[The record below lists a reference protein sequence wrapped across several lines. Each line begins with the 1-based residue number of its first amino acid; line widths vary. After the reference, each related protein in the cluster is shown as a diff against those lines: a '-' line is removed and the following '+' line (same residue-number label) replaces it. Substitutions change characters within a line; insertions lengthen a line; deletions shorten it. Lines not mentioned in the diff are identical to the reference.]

1 MRQVRLVQAEKS
13 AGCHFSRGTGMF
25 DHVKGAK
32 PVRLGFLPTHRKGVF
47 STEAAAA
54 EKVKVERRL
63 NELGVDFVGID
74 GANEHGLLFS
84 EDDVDAVV
92 AAFRNGGVDAIF
104 VCLCDFGTEVPV
116 GRVCKALGLPVLLWG
131 PRDEAPLPD
140 IARDRDTQCG
150 LFAMG
155 KLLRRLRLPFT
166 YITNCRPGDLL
177 FSRGLDVFLRAANV
191 VRCFRGARIGQI
203 DTRPAPFT
211 STMCNESEL
220 LERWDVQIL
229 PTALSDVT
237 DDALARV
244 DSADTTAEVE
254 AIRAKVRTDDVPDQ
268 GLRRVAALK
277 LAMAEWIADNRLD
290 AVAIQCWPTINRL
303 MHVCPC
309 FVDGELTDLGVPVAC
324 ETDVNGALSAI
335 ALQAAAMREDPVF
348 FADLT
353 IRHPEDDNAELLWHC
368 GPFPLSLADP
378 SCEPRLVG
386 HYMQEDADPAVGAWA
401 LKPGEVTLGRFDGD
415 NGDYSFLLGHAQS
428 CDGPPTAG
436 NYLWVRVGNWPL
448 WEERLVCGPYIHH
461 IVGAY
466 GKLAP
471 AVAEGLKYLGI
482 TAELVEPDQ
491 SAVQAYMRGQAEL

>member
-1 MRQVRLVQAEKS
+1 
-13 AGCHFSRGTGMF
+13 MF
-25 DHVKGAK
+25 DHVKSAR
-32 PVRLGFLPTHRKGVF
+32 PVKLGFLPTHRRGVF
-47 STEAAAA
+47 STAVAAA

-63 NELGVDFVGID
+63 RELGVDFVGID
-74 GANEHGLLFS
+74 GVNEHGLLYS

-92 AAFRNGGVDAIF
+92 ASFRRGGVDAVF

-116 GRVCKALGLPVLLWG
+116 GRVCRALGLPILLWG
-131 PRDEAPLPD
+131 PRDDAPLPD
-140 IARDRDTQCG
+140 VARDRDTQCG

-166 YITNCRPGDLL
+166 YVTNCRTEDALL
-177 FSRGLDVFLRAANV
+177 DRGIDVFLRAANV
-191 VRCFRGARIGQI
+191 ARCFRGARIGQI

-220 LERWDVQIL
+220 LERWDVQVL
-229 PTALSDVT
+229 PTALSDIT
-237 DDALARV
+237 DAALAML
-244 DSADTTAEVE
+244 DSGDTTDE
-254 AIRAKVRTDDVPDQ
+254 AAAIGAKADAGEIPEE

-277 LAMAEWIADNRLD
+277 LAMSEWIVENRLD

-303 MHVCPC
+303 IQVCPC

-335 ALQAAAMREDPVF
+335 AMQAAGMHQDAVF

-378 SCEPRLVG
+378 ACTPRLVG
-386 HYMQEDADPAVGAWA
+386 HYMQEDRDPAVGAWR
-401 LKPGEVTLGRFDGD
+401 LKHGDITLGRFDGD
-415 NGDYSFLLGHAQS
+415 NGDYSFILGHART

-436 NYLWVRVGNWPL
+436 NYVWVRVGNWPL
-448 WEERLVCGPYIHH
+448 WEEKLVCGPYIHH

-482 TAELVEPDQ
+482 AADLVDPAEGDVR
-491 SAVQAYMRGQAEL
+491 AYMRGQCDL